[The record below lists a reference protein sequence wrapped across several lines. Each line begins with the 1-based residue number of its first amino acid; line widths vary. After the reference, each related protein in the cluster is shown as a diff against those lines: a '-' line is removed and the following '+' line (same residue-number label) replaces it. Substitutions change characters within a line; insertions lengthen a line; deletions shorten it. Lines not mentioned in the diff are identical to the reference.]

1 MLGLNEKGHGASSL
15 LGIRCIFHFRFD
27 FVSTKHLVKPHKG
40 TKASMRLHAPAIEP
54 HICFTEKKHFRQ
66 RTVVMLRSTFL

>member
-1 MLGLNEKGHGASSL
+1 MAPALYWESGVFSISGLILFPQNTLSN
-15 LGIRCIFHFRFD
+15 
-27 FVSTKHLVKPHKG
+27 PHKG

-66 RTVVMLRSTFL
+66 RTVVMLRLTYL